1 MKKGG
6 KIACAALA
14 CAMLAGTAVGCSQ
27 DPEPTPTPEPTAA
40 AVWSTYGTAKVT
52 RNVKTDVPY
61 AKLDAAVD
69 IQMMKDE
76 TEGTQIV
83 VTAGDEA
90 IDSYNVTTADL
101 SDGNGHTI
109 SKDDISVYHQK
120 YLEVTRK
127 SDTLN
132 TNYVAGDYVPDML
145 LPLDVAVEYG
155 ENKIAAGQNQGITIE
170 VTTTSDTVPGTYTG
184 TFVLDLGG
192 TKQNIPVTVEVWDIE
207 YTGRRSFQSSF
218 LLYRNSLIRGE
229 YEASDELV
237 QRYVDFLLDYNVNT
251 YVIKDSYSIEEEV
264 AEMVRLYENEN
275 YNSFCI
281 PRIMQAGYTSTSSQ
295 AQDIVNYI
303 VAIAQISTP
312 ETPYIETVYIYPT
325 YFDEADMH
333 DMDAEVERVFR
344 AGGEWDKTLE
354 RALAAVQATEEYA
367 AFSTEFKA
375 VVDEAVANI
384 PAILTNTTFR
394 GDWVAS
400 QHVTFCPYLN
410 MFGDDAQLQQ

>member
-109 SKDDISVYHQK
+109 SKDAISVYHQK

-127 SDTLN
+127 SDPLN

-145 LPLDVAVEYG
+145 LPLDIAVEYG
-155 ENKIAAGQNQGITIE
+155 QNKIAAG
-170 VTTTSDTVPGTYTG
+170 
-184 TFVLDLGG
+184 
-192 TKQNIPVTVEVWDIE
+192 
-207 YTGRRSFQSSF
+207 
-218 LLYRNSLIRGE
+218 
-229 YEASDELV
+229 
-237 QRYVDFLLDYNVNT
+237 
-251 YVIKDSYSIEEEV
+251 
-264 AEMVRLYENEN
+264 
-275 YNSFCI
+275 
-281 PRIMQAGYTSTSSQ
+281 
-295 AQDIVNYI
+295 
-303 VAIAQISTP
+303 
-312 ETPYIETVYIYPT
+312 
-325 YFDEADMH
+325 
-333 DMDAEVERVFR
+333 
-344 AGGEWDKTLE
+344 
-354 RALAAVQATEEYA
+354 
-367 AFSTEFKA
+367 
-375 VVDEAVANI
+375 
-384 PAILTNTTFR
+384 
-394 GDWVAS
+394 
-400 QHVTFCPYLN
+400 
-410 MFGDDAQLQQ
+410 